1 MKNTIPRENVL
12 NVMAVLNN
20 HTPVQLDVGSELHRE
35 VSDAI
40 RILIECY
47 AKRNDSRKAFE
58 YYTIMMETF
67 LTDYRKYSDD
77 VFVWFIRELT
87 NAEVCIR
94 YVDVP
99 MFKDIVTHY
108 GPILREARSIKITPQ
123 ELEEYVFM
131 RNITK

>member
-1 MKNTIPRENVL
+1 MENTILRENVL
-12 NVMAVLNN
+12 NVMAVLSD
-20 HTPVQLDVGSELHRE
+20 HTPVQMDVGSELHRE

-40 RILIECY
+40 HILIECY

-67 LTDYRKYSDD
+67 LTDYRKCSDD

-87 NAEVCIR
+87 KAEVGIR

-99 MFKDIVTHY
+99 MFKDIVAHY
-108 GPILREARSIKITPQ
+108 GPIIREARRLKITRQ
-123 ELEEYVFM
+123 EIEEYVFM